1 MSQSDYRKDT
11 DDGALPKG
19 MIRRCRWHGYY
30 DINIGCEK
38 CRREES
44 KQKLVEHKQ
53 KLSGIFN
60 NVVWLEE

>member
-1 MSQSDYRKDT
+1 MSELDYWT
-11 DDGALPKG
+11 NTGDGALQRG
-19 MIRRCRWHGYY
+19 MIQQCRWHGYY

-44 KQKLVEHKQ
+44 KQKLADHKQ